1 LTDHPLD
8 FIFNPQAIALA
19 GVSAD
24 TTKPAMAQWYMMSL
38 VRFGYKG
45 KIYPLHPAGGEI
57 NGLKVYQNISEIP
70 GPVDF
75 AVSAIPARHTPQLI
89 RDCAAKGVKAVHL
102 FTSGY
107 SEIED
112 DAGRRLEEE
121 VLQIAKVG
129 GVRLIGPNCMGIYC
143 PSTGLTFAGDYP
155 DQPGFPSRSGPLGL
169 ISQSGGNCICCIRE
183 ASERGLFFSKAIS
196 YGNAA
201 DLNECDFL
209 DYLTVDP
216 DTKIIAMYIEGVKD
230 GERFKQSL
238 GRAARAKPVIIYKA
252 GNTETGART
261 CASHTSAI
269 AGSASAWKAML
280 NQLGAIQVSNM
291 SELVDISITLALMPA
306 PKGTNVIVAGPGGG
320 VGVQAADDITGAGLN
335 LPFLPAGLR
344 KTLHGIY
351 GTEAGSIFRNPVDIP
366 PMGSREQHL
375 EAIRSIAESRE
386 VDVIILQFP
395 LDLWALARRAVL
407 MERFVEVVAALRDVV
422 EKPLAVVLHNAVTPQ
437 ARRLEEEGRAGL
449 AALGLPVYPSITRAA
464 AAISRYI
471 WYNQRKNIGK

>member
-1 LTDHPLD
+1 MTHSPLD
-8 FIFNPQAIALA
+8 FLFKPRAIALA

-24 TTKPAMAQWYMMSL
+24 TGRSGPAQWYLMSL
-38 VRFGYKG
+38 VKFGYQG

-57 NGLKVYQNISEIP
+57 HGLKVYKNMAEIP
-70 GPVDF
+70 GEVDY

-112 DAGRRLEEE
+112 VAGRQLEEE
-121 VLQIAKVG
+121 VLQIAREG

-143 PSTGLTFAGDYP
+143 PSAGLTFAGDYP
-155 DQPGFPSRSGPLGL
+155 DQAGFPSRSGPLGL
-169 ISQSGGNCICCIRE
+169 ISQSGGNCIYCIRE
-183 ASERGLFFSKAIS
+183 ASERGVFFSKTIS

-209 DYLTVDP
+209 DYLTDDP
-216 DTKIIAMYIEGVKD
+216 DTKIIAMYIEGIKD
-230 GERFKQSL
+230 GGRFKRVLS
-238 GRAARAKPVIIYKA
+238 RAVKAKPVIIYKA

-269 AGSASAWKAML
+269 AGSAAIWKAFL
-280 NQLGAIQVSNM
+280 NQLGVIQVASM
-291 SELVDISITLALMPA
+291 SELIDISIALAFMPV
-306 PKGTNVIVAGPGGG
+306 PGGRNIVVAGSGGG

-335 LPFLPAGLR
+335 LPVLPVELR
-344 KTLHGIY
+344 RTLHSIY

-366 PMGSREQHL
+366 PLGSKEHYVK
-375 EAIRSIAESRE
+375 AIRSIADSKDA
-386 VDVIILQFP
+386 DVIILQFP

-407 MERFVEVVAALRDVV
+407 MERFMDVVTGLKEVV
-422 EKPLAVVLHNAVTPQ
+422 EKPLAVVLHNSVTLQ
-437 ARRLEEEGRAGL
+437 ARRLEEEARSKF
-449 AALGLPVYPSITRAA
+449 AALGLPVFPSISRAA
-464 AAISRYI
+464 SAINRYI
-471 WYNQRKNIGK
+471 WYNRRHKRK